1 MAEIK
6 ITDLNLNG
14 NDLFDDEEDFMN
26 DLSEDVFEQVKG
38 GNIIAP
44 PPPSPTDP
52 YTEPINPYPC
62 PLSPKYRK
70 LTLPCIIPVL

>member
-6 ITDLNLNG
+6 ITDINLNG
-14 NDLFDDEEDFMN
+14 NNLFDDEECFMN
-26 DLSEDVFEQVKG
+26 ELDGDVFEQVKG

-44 PPPSPTDP
+44 PPTSP
-52 YTEPINPYPC
+52 NPQPTGLYPC
-62 PLSPKYRK
+62 SPKYEK